1 MKIAVL
7 ASGSKGNSTY
17 IETKNTKSLIDAGM
31 SNLYIENK
39 LKDLNIE
46 PDDINNIFITHTH
59 VDHIAGLRVFIKKH
73 KPHVFLTQKM
83 YDELSKSI
91 SFESYTLLEDKAY
104 ISDLTVTYFKTSHDA
119 DDSVGYIFES
129 EDKDFVYV
137 TDTGYI
143 NSKNFEL
150 LSNRNI
156 YVFESN
162 HDIELLMEN
171 PNYPYH
177 TKQRILGDKGH
188 LSNKDSSYYLSK
200 FVGNKTKDI
209 VLAHLSE
216 QNNNPDIALNTLK
229 EKLNNE
235 NINIMIAKQNE
246 STGLIEV

>member
-1 MKIAVL
+1 MKVAVL

-17 IETKNTKSLIDAGM
+17 IETKSTKSLIDVGM
-31 SNLYIENK
+31 TNLYIENK
-39 LKDLNIE
+39 LKDLNVE
-46 PDDINNIFITHTH
+46 PDTIENVFITHTH
-59 VDHIAGLRVFIKKH
+59 VDHIAGLKVFIKKH
-73 KPHVFLTQKM
+73 KPNVFLTQKM
-83 YDELSKSI
+83 YDELSETI
-91 SFESYTLLEDKAY
+91 NFEKYTLLEDKVY
-104 ISDLTVTYFKTSHDA
+104 IDDLIVTYFKTSHDA
-119 DDSVGYIFES
+119 PDSVGYIFES
-129 EDKDFVYV
+129 NDKDFVYV

-143 NSKNFEL
+143 NSKNFEI

-200 FVGNKTKDI
+200 FVGNKTKYI
-209 VLAHLSE
+209 ILAHLSE
-216 QNNNPDIALNTLK
+216 QNNNPDIARATLK
-229 EKLNNE
+229 EKLNNDS
-235 NINIMIAKQNE
+235 INIMIAKQNE